1 VTGWQKKRSSPDL
14 AWPKLVGRSSTKLQS
29 FVPAPVKVENDAN
42 ADALA
47 EQRFGVC
54 RGLSNFL
61 MVHGHSGIG
70 GGLYLGDELYRGTG
84 GLAGELGHVKVVPNG
99 GLCSCGGRG
108 CLEAYA
114 SERAMSARL
123 LERGRNVKGIAKIA
137 DAAAHGDEIV
147 LEILR
152 EAGWHLGFA
161 LANMI
166 NAADVRKIVLGGD
179 LAVLA
184 DYLLPVS

>member
-1 VTGWQKKRSSPDL
+1 
-14 AWPKLVGRSSTKLQS
+14 
-29 FVPAPVKVENDAN
+29 
-42 ADALA
+42 
-47 EQRFGVC
+47 
-54 RGLSNFL
+54 

-70 GGLYLGDELYRGTG
+70 GALYLGDELYRGTG

-123 LERGRNVKGIAKIA
+123 LERGRNVKGIAEIA

-152 EAGWHLGFA
+152 EAGRHLGFA

-166 NAADVRKIVLGGD
+166 NAADVRNIVLGGD

-184 DYLLPVS
+184 DYLLPSVWEALFANVLAVVGTDVQLLVSTLGQDAVAFGGVALAMENFIPLPSRRGLKSLSTTSNAE